1 MKRMFLILS
10 LGMLM
15 ALAVVLAACGQSSPT
30 TTQGQPRIVFYEDS
44 VDVGKVPPGAS
55 LAYTFHF
62 ENLGDGPLVIE
73 DVSVEALEGC

>member
-15 ALAVVLAACGQSSPT
+15 ALVVVLAACGQSSPT
-30 TTQGQPRIVFYEDS
+30 QGQPRIFFYEDS
-44 VDVGKVPPGAS
+44 VDVGKVPPGVS
-55 LAYTFHF
+55 LAYTFRF
-62 ENLGDGPLVIE
+62 QNVGDGPLVIE

>member
-15 ALAVVLAACGQSSPT
+15 ALAVVLAACG
-30 TTQGQPRIVFYEDS
+30 TQGQPRIVFSEDS